1 MKKQKYILE
10 GMAGGHRS
18 KKDYR
23 LLVLQA
29 GKVVYEERSITTFQ
43 AKALAYWWNS
53 TTAYGVQICKNKMKR
68 FRRK

>member
-1 MKKQKYILE
+1 MRKQKYME

-29 GKVVYEERSITTFQ
+29 GKVIYEERTITSFQ
-43 AKALAYWWNS
+43 AKALAYWWNA
-53 TTAYGVQICKNKMKR
+53 TTAFGVQICRNKV
-68 FRRK
+68 RRLRR